1 LLKGFL
7 FYKLFFRKKGFLN
20 RLIVQCNGFI
30 QKDQW
35 QKSVG
40 ISKFDGLVT
49 KYILPNKINSLKQK
63 DPKVYKIFCGLI
75 IFCANMILD
84 LKILELLVFT
94 IRR

>member
-20 RLIVQCNGFI
+20 RLVVQCNGFI

-75 IFCANMILD
+75 IFVQI
-84 LKILELLVFT
+84 
-94 IRR
+94 